1 VERIVEQGNKPE
13 PQVERTSR
21 FVNGVDLDRSNP
33 NLLGQILGAFQRID
47 QEQ

>member
-1 VERIVEQGNKPE
+1 MERIVEQGNKAE

-21 FVNGVDLDRSNP
+21 FVDGVDLGGSNP
-33 NLLGQILGAFQRID
+33 NLLGQILGAFQRVD